1 MFDMDFWT
9 ADGCRYIIEPR
20 SKASGTYSSQ
30 SWLVVYDKKEK
41 RYLTGPDSRAY
52 LRFRNSEEIADY
64 LSHLCAIKE
73 EK

>member
-9 ADGCRYIIEPR
+9 AGGCRYIIEPR
-20 SKASGTYSSQ
+20 SKVTGTYSSQ

-41 RYLTGPDSRAY
+41 RYLTAPDSRGY
-52 LRFRNSEEIADY
+52 LRFRNSEEIAEY
-64 LSHLCAIKE
+64 LSGLHTAKE

>member
-20 SKASGTYSSQ
+20 SKASGAYSSQ

-41 RYLTGPDSRAY
+41 RYLMAPDSRAY
-52 LRFRNSEEIADY
+52 LKFRNSEEIAEY
-64 LSHLCAIKE
+64 LSHLHAAKE